1 MACERYEDA
10 LTETAAGAPPAAG
23 LELHLAGCAR
33 CREEL
38 EELRR
43 TLALVDSD
51 LRQLVAVEPSPELA
65 VRIRRAAAEAE
76 PQTTSRPVW
85 LWPALAAAAAL
96 MLAVAIVTRRE
107 PTQPSVTTIEGRAQ
121 DATPTPGPARTTASV
136 PVPAPVAAAH
146 AVARDHAR
154 AADARR
160 PVAPSEPEIIVPP
173 GGAEALVRLL
183 ARLDRDKLVPPV
195 LASVDRPSP
204 DLAELRS
211 IDIPPLEI
219 VPLDPAEDR
228 GTQAEGERR

>member
-23 LELHLAGCAR
+23 LESHLAGCAR

-38 EELRR
+38 AALRR

-85 LWPALAAAAAL
+85 LWPALAAAAVL
-96 MLAVAIVTRRE
+96 MLAVATVTRRE
-107 PTQPSVTTIEGRAQ
+107 PSQAHVATSESRVPQVTPSPELPRGIPAAPEGPRAVV
-121 DATPTPGPARTTASV
+121 AR
-136 PVPAPVAAAH
+136 PVP
-146 AVARDHAR
+146 RDHAR
-154 AADARR
+154 AAETRR

-173 GGAEALVRLL
+173 GETEALLRLV
-183 ARLDRDKLVPPV
+183 ARMDRDKLAPPV

-204 DLAELRS
+204 ELAELRS
-211 IDIPPLEI
+211 IDITPLEI
-219 VPLDPAEDR
+219 VPLDPAESS
-228 GTQAEGERR
+228 GT